1 MKIYK
6 VYGLLG
12 LCYIYSMNPV
22 EGELME
28 EVEIKLPKGY
38 REVKRENG
46 TRGIACPEG
55 CVATMFSGADPTI
68 YKYTGNNDGKY
79 HTFKINLSK
88 AEA

>member
-28 EVEIKLPKGY
+28 ELDIKLSKGY
-38 REVKRENG
+38 KEVERDNG
-46 TRGIACPEG
+46 MRGIACPDG
-55 CVATMFSGADPTI
+55 YVATMFAGPDPTI
-68 YKYTGNNDGKY
+68 YEHLENDTGKY
-79 HTFKINLSK
+79 HTFRLNPSK
-88 AEA
+88 AD